1 MMQYKVCYI
10 YLYPY
15 KDLLRL
21 NFLRFKAQ
29 RLRNCFSNTNIWASH
44 KIISNTRSKLIVWW
58 SAQWFKMWSI
68 YDETATLERFWSWP
82 NRVFAAIWNAIFAF
96 KRFFPIAPETAFESL
111 GVYLCQYLINVTWLG
126 INARYFKNAA
136 KGDYSEVILIH
147 VIGREQQLR
156 WLASMAIGIV
166 QLKTQLVSGY
176 ESNW

>member
-1 MMQYKVCYI
+1 
-10 YLYPY
+10 
-15 KDLLRL
+15 
-21 NFLRFKAQ
+21 
-29 RLRNCFSNTNIWASH
+29 
-44 KIISNTRSKLIVWW
+44 
-58 SAQWFKMWSI
+58 MWSI